1 MNAPKK
7 LSLPSSLDKTKP
19 LDQVRALFPLE
30 SLQSLD
36 AESSLRC
43 QTILGHG
50 GTFGIWETSE
60 ALAPHMRN
68 HMRRIDLRRRI
79 TAYLPK
85 ETPTTSVPDE
95 LLDEGVLWLTRLA
108 LLMRMGPAGV
118 GIQAKLKPLDASTIT
133 RILYQHLPNLVAIGV
148 ISRLGRQDKSSTGFA
163 SNLAADDLRTCSD
176 NEDLHAELMRLTQL
190 HALGFWSDVPAERK
204 FKEKTTPVR
213 GESIPRPTERKRTP
227 HPPIPDDYLAAMGP
241 RVLWLIKDLGPNL
254 IHLLETLL
262 KMLESDY
269 ARRRESG
276 RMDVGNINH
285 RISRYFETNDWHDRN
300 GRVIEKPPFELQT
313 HSDSGKHFRN
323 DPSQHD
329 NYEWPPRNWASVQAL
344 AVTLQSS
351 HLWIALLVMAA
362 RIGEVAT
369 LGRNCVE
376 FSRDGK
382 PYANGK
388 TYKPSR
394 ALAGKEREWPIPD
407 VLLDVLT
414 QQVRLIEICELLKQ
428 KIQDSDV
435 MADFLGGGNHL
446 WASLGTSGTADAMQK
461 LTHYGGSL
469 QKLAQRI
476 GLSPKPG
483 GKNLHPH
490 RFRKTLARLA
500 GLAIDG
506 SQKVLMLLLGHDDVT
521 TTLGYMQSDRAFA
534 KEVDDITRELRIM
547 RGKALIED
555 MRAALRD
562 PNSLPYGGHGGG
574 GAPALADSVR
584 TYEDELHR
592 TGDVWGVNT
601 ARELSVLLTNNGE
614 SARLISA
621 HVICT
626 KAAGEVGLCSKKKG
640 AIVASNCQS
649 ECRNHIEDK
658 TGRRD
663 IELVIPILV
672 QHAQENIA
680 NNDWLPLQRDKKQ
693 LEQELKRYDD
703 IGALWRANPEV
714 RAILEVA
721 I

>member
-1 MNAPKK
+1 MNAPEK
-7 LSLPSSLDKTKP
+7 SSLSSSLEKTKP
-19 LDQVRALFPLE
+19 LDHGRALFPLE

-79 TAYLPK
+79 TAYLSK
-85 ETPTTSVPDE
+85 ETPTTSVPNE

-108 LLMRMGPAGV
+108 LLMRMGPAGL
-118 GIQAKLKPLDASTIT
+118 GFQAKLKPLDASTIT
-133 RILYQHLPNLVAIGV
+133 RILYQYLPNLIAMGV
-148 ISRLGRQDKSSTGFA
+148 INRLGRQDKSSTGFA
-163 SNLAADDLRTCSD
+163 SNLTADNLRICSD
-176 NEDLHAELMRLTQL
+176 NEDLRGELMRLTQL
-190 HALGFWSDVPAERK
+190 HALGFWSDAPAERE

-213 GESIPRPTERKRTP
+213 GESIPRLTERKSTP

-276 RMDVGNINH
+276 RIDVGIINP
-285 RISRYFETNDWHDRN
+285 RISRYFETNAWHDRN

-313 HSDSGKHFRN
+313 GSDSGKHFRN

-329 NYEWPPRNWASVQAL
+329 NYEWPPRTWASVQAL

-369 LGRNCVE
+369 LGRSCVE

-388 TYKPSR
+388 TYKASR

-428 KIQDSDV
+428 KIQDSV
-435 MADFLGGGNHL
+435 EMADFLGSGNHL
-446 WASLGTSGTADAMQK
+446 WASLGTSGTADATQK

-547 RGKALIED
+547 RGEALIED

-574 GAPALADSVR
+574 GAPVLADSVR
-584 TYEDELHR
+584 YYEEKLHSS
-592 TGDVWGVNT
+592 GQEWDVDT

-621 HVICT
+621 HVVCT
-626 KAAGEVGLCSKKKG
+626 KTAGEVGLCSKKKG
-640 AIVASNCQS
+640 AIVAGNCQT
-649 ECRNHIEDK
+649 ECSNHIEEK

-663 IELVIPILV
+663 TERVIPILV
-672 QHAQENIA
+672 QHAQQNIA

-703 IGALWRANPEV
+703 IGARWRANPEV
-714 RAILEVA
+714 RAILEA
-721 I
+721 AT